1 MITFKKKNRKAK
13 KKNLKKI
20 EKQKN
25 DKKRRERE
33 RERETWKTAEVGVTK
48 EKEDWTPPEESE
60 ERAV

>member
-1 MITFKKKNRKAK
+1 MITLKK
-13 KKNLKKI
+13 KKI
-20 EKQKN
+20 EKQK
-25 DKKRRERE
+25 KKTLKKSKSKKTIRKEGRE

>member
-1 MITFKKKNRKAK
+1 MITL

-25 DKKRRERE
+25 DKKR

>member
-1 MITFKKKNRKAK
+1 MITLK
-13 KKNLKKI
+13 KKI

-25 DKKRRERE
+25 DKKRRE